1 MKKSSN
7 KPKLRGKMGRRLRSR
22 PLRIWISIL
31 LWRPD
36 HGYVLYDR
44 LLCRVRAKDS
54 GGKLKGAIRLHRDL
68 EWVHGPGMILTPLLG
83 IMAYKQENAGEEVH
97 GIASYHGTAAYV
109 TAAAYGASIVSISWP
124 IHWKFWK

>member
-1 MKKSSN
+1 
-7 KPKLRGKMGRRLRSR
+7 MGRRLRSR

-109 TAAAYGASIVSISWP
+109 TGPCICSDSSRVRNEFALAKTSATVAG
-124 IHWKFWK
+124 